1 MEFSAK
7 TMKLFMATSSCF
19 MIMTG
24 LAIYTRLAQAKTL
37 EIMIEALPSSYWLK
51 LNIDI
56 WNKRSLNSRL
66 QLLAVISAVLFWP
79 IKNLH
84 IRHHKLD
91 QKDIDN
97 FPKHL
102 RKQLLICNY
111 LLYLGA
117 ACFGTTYYIYS

>member
-1 MEFSAK
+1 MEVSAK
-7 TMKLFMATSSCF
+7 TMKLLMATSSCF

-24 LAIYTRLAQAKTL
+24 LAFYIRLAQAKTL

-84 IRHHKLD
+84 IRRHKLD